1 MNARRRRRF
10 RGVLFVG
17 LAGASMAMA
26 ISTPTTARAS
36 DDEMA
41 VWRSARLLE
50 EISSDP
56 KPGIPQD
63 ELRQAVGILILPRI
77 VDVRVGLG
85 RKSGHGILLTRDE
98 KGEWGHPEPVDV
110 AGLSV
115 GAEAAHHVTDL
126 VVLFQTRKAIEEYGK
141 NPGRLMIYMAAGLA
155 GHGRR
160 FRHYS
165 SKDGKDYR
173 VYGRYH
179 GFDVGTGISAE
190 TKRSPAFKA
199 EAEPEPEPKPAAA
212 TASTAA
218 KGSKSKAAAPA
229 ATGTATAKAAT
240 KPAEHQP
247 DPRTVRH
254 TRADEAR
261 IRRLAAAPS
270 MPRLKATLTAL
281 TTPPTQARAQVAATG
296 TRDASVRPAAGSRPA
311 GPSASATAVP
321 SPHAAK
327 PSIPPPIPPTAS
339 PR

>member
-1 MNARRRRRF
+1 MNARRRRWFLR
-10 RGVLFVG
+10 VLFIG
-17 LAGASMAMA
+17 LAGMSM
-26 ISTPTTARAS
+26 STTTTTTARAS
-36 DDEMA
+36 DDNLA

-63 ELRQAVGILILPRI
+63 ELRQAVGILIVPRI
-77 VDVRVGLG
+77 VEVRVGLG
-85 RKSGHGILLTRDE
+85 RKSGHGVLLSRDE

-115 GAEAAHHVTDL
+115 GAEAAHQVTDL

-141 NPGRLMIYMAAGLA
+141 NPNRLTIYMGAGLA

-165 SKDGKDYR
+165 STDEKDYR
-173 VYGRYH
+173 VYRRYH
-179 GFDVGTGISAE
+179 GFDVGAGISAS
-190 TKRSPAFKA
+190 TKRSPAFK
-199 EAEPEPEPKPAAA
+199 AEPEPEPKPAAA
-212 TASTAA
+212 TASNAAKDSKSTAA
-218 KGSKSKAAAPA
+218 VAPA
-229 ATGTATAKAAT
+229 PAKAAT

-261 IRRLAAAPS
+261 IRRLSAAPS

-281 TTPPTQARAQVAATG
+281 TAPPAQAQAAATG
-296 TRDASVRPAAGSRPA
+296 TRDAAVRPAAGSRTA
-311 GPSASATAVP
+311 GPSAGVVLAPTPAVP
-321 SPHAAK
+321 
-327 PSIPPPIPPTAS
+327 

>member
-1 MNARRRRRF
+1 MNARRRRVF
-10 RGVLFVG
+10 LGVVFLG
-17 LAGASMAMA
+17 LAGVSM
-26 ISTPTTARAS
+26 STARAS

-98 KGEWGHPEPVDV
+98 KGAWGHPEPVDV

-141 NPGRLMIYMAAGLA
+141 HPGRLMIYMAAGLA

-199 EAEPEPEPKPAAA
+199 EPEPEPKPAAA

-218 KGSKSKAAAPA
+218 KDSKSKAPAPA
-229 ATGTATAKAAT
+229 ATATATAKAAT
-240 KPAEHQP
+240 KPAERQP

-281 TTPPTQARAQVAATG
+281 TTPPAQAQVAAAG
-296 TRDASVRPAAGSRPA
+296 TRDLAVRHAAGSRPA
-311 GPSASATAVP
+311 EPSAGAVP
-321 SPHAAK
+321 APTPAV
-327 PSIPPPIPPTAS
+327 PP
-339 PR
+339 R